1 MELLDKCIY
10 TINMQEFMTM
20 HNYSYSKE
28 LANANNYIVQYSV
41 QKFWLRLANTQKF
54 MTMHIKLAIATNS

>member
-1 MELLDKCIY
+1 
-10 TINMQEFMTM
+10 MTM